1 MRERIT
7 DMHKDVSIQ
16 EKELLQ
22 KIQQPLLENY
32 DTYTLLYPS
41 SLVIKGIKRKSN
53 LFITYY
59 LNKFNDSI
67 LLTIKCPEGG
77 EEL

>member
-32 DTYTLLYPS
+32 DTYTLLHPS

-59 LNKFNDSI
+59 LNKFDS
-67 LLTIKCPEGG
+67 LFKTIYV
-77 EEL
+77 LDIDNVN

>member
-32 DTYTLLYPS
+32 DTYTILYPS
-41 SLVIKGIKRKSN
+41 SLVIKGI
-53 LFITYY
+53 I
-59 LNKFNDSI
+59 
-67 LLTIKCPEGG
+67 
-77 EEL
+77 